1 MPEKYGVYAQL
12 VESIASTP
20 VSTSTN
26 IVFIGA
32 APIQKV
38 TGYASKDLI
47 NRPIYISSM
56 SDYAAKLGG
65 DPSDA
70 DWGDYNLNQA
80 AEACFSVVG
89 ISGAYFVN
97 VHDPDN
103 GSEDL
108 TTDTVYIGSAAS
120 KTGIYA
126 IQKLFPYYGVV
137 CNLACCPGR
146 TSGDIV
152 SALKT
157 NITKAN
163 GHWDGMAVFDVVQAA
178 NQAVN
183 GIVDV
188 SKVTNAYKN
197 ENTIAVWPF
206 VKTQAGNVISG
217 AAVVCA
223 LYARNDGLRN
233 DIPVRS
239 IGNTQVGILG
249 ACLNASLDANKTV
262 LYMEESDATSIQEN
276 GIITFLNT
284 GGGVYVTWGDHTSL
298 VTGGTV
304 TDERARFDS
313 NMRVLYMLTNRFQQK
328 YKFTIDSPMTLTLRN
343 DIIQEENDYLAYL
356 QSVGA
361 IIGEAKCEFKPS
373 DNPIDNIAQGQFI
386 WSIEATVTPPLKY
399 AQLNVAYSQA
409 GFSVYYQAAA

>member
-1 MPEKYGVYAQL
+1 MPEKYGVQAQL

-38 TGYASKDLI
+38 SGYADKNLI
-47 NRPIYISSM
+47 NNPIYISSM
-56 SDYAAKLGG
+56 SDYATKLGG
-65 DPSDA
+65 NPTDA

-80 AEACFSVVG
+80 AEAAFSVVG
-89 ISGAYFVN
+89 ISGAYFIN
-97 VHDPDN
+97 VHNPDD
-103 GSEDL
+103 SDEDL
-108 TTDTVYIGSAAS
+108 DDDAVYIGTASA

-126 IQKLFPYYGVV
+126 IQRIFPYHGVV

-146 TSGDIV
+146 TSGSIIT
-152 SALKT
+152 ALKT
-157 NITKAN
+157 NVTKAN
-163 GHWDGMAVFDVVQAA
+163 GHWDGMFVFDVVQSAS
-178 NQAVN
+178 QAIDGVVN
-183 GIVDV
+183 VDN
-188 SKVTNAYKN
+188 VTNLFKN
-197 ENTIAVWPF
+197 ENGIAVWPS
-206 VKTQAGNVISG
+206 VKTQAGNAISG

-223 LYARNDGLRN
+223 LYAKNDGLRN

-239 IGNTQVGILG
+239 IGNTQVSVLG
-249 ACLNASLDANKTV
+249 ACLQDDPDV
-262 LYMEESDATSIQEN
+262 ILYMEESDATSIQED
-276 GIITFLNT
+276 GVITFLNT

-298 VTGGTV
+298 VANGSV

-361 IIGEAKCEFKPS
+361 IIGEAKCEFKAT
-373 DNPIDNIAQGQFI
+373 DNPADSVARGEFV

-409 GFSVYYQAAA
+409 GFSVYYQAA